1 MSRGRERRIRRG
13 ERGLTLI
20 ELLVTISLM
29 GVGFLSLLAGFST
42 IELAVGATSDDAQ
55 LTSLARQVSDVIE
68 SESFAYVQC
77 TGPLGQAP
85 TGSIPVTSYKDA
97 LNKPGVVTKDAFQ
110 TNDAVT
116 IVAVAQAV
124 GSASSHTVSGVSSP
138 LLPIN
143 GCSAGPATGPDYGVQ
158 QIKFQVASAHHS
170 LTRIVYK
177 RWN

>member
-1 MSRGRERRIRRG
+1 MSRRRERRIRRG

-68 SESFAYVQC
+68 SEGFAYVQC

-85 TGSIPVTSYKDA
+85 SGVTSY
-97 LNKPGVVTKDAFQ
+97 Q
-110 TNDAVT
+110 TAIRGAVT
-116 IVAVAQAV
+116 TTYTISILAVAQAQ
-124 GSASSHTVSGVSSP
+124 GSGSSHTVSGVSSP
-138 LLPIN
+138 LLAIN
-143 GCSAGPATGPDYGVQ
+143 GCSAGPAAGPDYGVQ

-170 LTRIVYK
+170 LARIVYK

>member
-1 MSRGRERRIRRG
+1 MSRGRQRRIRQG

-42 IELAVGATSDDAQ
+42 IELTVGATSEDAQ
-55 LTSLARQVSDVIE
+55 LTSLARQVTDVIE
-68 SESFAYVQC
+68 SESLAYVQC

-85 TGSIPVTSYKDA
+85 SGLISY
-97 LNKPGVVTKDAFQ
+97 Q
-110 TNDAVT
+110 TAIRGAVT
-116 IVAVAQAV
+116 TTYTISIIAVAQAQ
-124 GSASSHTVSGVSSP
+124 GSGSSHTVSGVSSP

-143 GCSAGPATGPDYGVQ
+143 GCSAGPAAGPDYGVQ
-158 QIKFQVASAHHS
+158 QIQFQVASAHHS

>member
-1 MSRGRERRIRRG
+1 MLRGGERRLRRG
-13 ERGLTLI
+13 EHGLTLI
-20 ELLVTISLM
+20 ELLVTITLM

-68 SESFAYVQC
+68 SEGLAYVQC

-85 TGSIPVTSYKDA
+85 SGVTPY
-97 LNKPGVVTKDAFQ
+97 Q
-110 TNDAVT
+110 TAIRSAVT
-116 IVAVAQAV
+116 TTFTIRILAVAQAQ
-124 GSASSHTVSGVSSP
+124 GSGSSHTVSGVSSP
-138 LLPIN
+138 LLAIN
-143 GCSAGPATGPDYGVQ
+143 GCSAGPAAGPDYGVQ
-158 QIKFQVASAHHS
+158 QIKLQVASTHHS